1 MATLSR
7 LLDEVLPL
15 DEATR
20 REWLDNLPPEHRDL
34 APALREVLLPG
45 AAQAANFSVLS
56 ALPKL
61 SDYDPILNALHGDP
75 RFKAL
80 LRKMNLPES

>member
-15 DEATR
+15 DEVAR

-34 APALREVLLPG
+34 APALRDVLLP
-45 AAQAANFSVLS
+45 
-56 ALPKL
+56 
-61 SDYDPILNALHGDP
+61 
-75 RFKAL
+75 
-80 LRKMNLPES
+80 